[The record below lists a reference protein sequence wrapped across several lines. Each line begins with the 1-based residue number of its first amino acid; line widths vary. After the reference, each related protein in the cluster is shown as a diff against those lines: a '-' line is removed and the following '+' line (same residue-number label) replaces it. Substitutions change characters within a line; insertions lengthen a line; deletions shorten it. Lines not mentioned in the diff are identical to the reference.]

1 MSWSEKIQNDF
12 LITCGDGKTYK
23 VNWLGAN
30 KSVDYNISEFEFPE
44 LAGTLV
50 QRGTPKGRRYTIEI
64 FFQGENNIEDSQAF
78 ETSAN
83 DPRAWTVSHPLY
95 GTIIAQPVSL
105 AFDDS
110 KHNVTK
116 ITGQLVET
124 LTQDKPKNT
133 VVPADKVTSDKL
145 DLDEV
150 VAYSFANDIPEPDT
164 NVINDLTDKTSTVY
178 NEGKKSVKTTLDA
191 EEYFNAFNTANAAI
205 LEATEFPLEAMR
217 AIQAVIN
224 APALFADGVKNR
236 ITTLVN
242 TFTKLR
248 DSIANIVGKNEK
260 KVYEST
266 GGTLV
271 SAMALA
277 AVTDID
283 YRNAREVLSVIDQ
296 ITEAYDTFVEDLDG
310 LQSDNASSPESY
322 IPDANSLIG
331 LNNIINFTISNLYDV
346 ALDSKQERS
355 IILEEDSN
363 IFLLT
368 HRFYGLQEDDSS
380 IDQFMDQ
387 NEIGLNEMLGIRKG
401 RRIIYY
407 V

>member
-1 MSWSEKIQNDF
+1 MSWVDKIQNDF
-12 LITCGDGKTYK
+12 LITTGDNKTYK
-23 VNWLGAN
+23 VNWIN
-30 KSVDYNISEFEFPE
+30 PSKSVDFNVSEFEFPN

-50 QRGTPKGRRYTIEI
+50 QRGTPKGRRFTIEV
-64 FFQGENNIEDSQAF
+64 FFQGEFNLEQSAAF

-83 DPRAWTVSHPLY
+83 DPRAWTISHPLY
-95 GTIIAQPVSL
+95 GTIIVQPVNL
-105 AFDDS
+105 NFDDS
-110 KHNVTK
+110 RHNVTR
-116 ITGQLVET
+116 ITGTLIET
-124 LTQDKPKNT
+124 ITQDNPKNT
-133 VVPADKVTSDKL
+133 IVPADKITSDKL

-164 NVINDLTDKTSTVY
+164 NVINDLTSKTSTVY

-217 AIQAVIN
+217 AVQAVIN
-224 APALFADGVKNR
+224 APSLFADGVKNR

-248 DSIANIVGKNEK
+248 DSIVNIVSKREK

-266 GGTLV
+266 GSTLV

-283 YRNAREVLSVIDQ
+283 YRNAREVLSAIDQ

-331 LNNIINFTISNLYDV
+331 LNNIINFTVSNLYDV

-363 IFLLT
+363 VFLLT
-368 HRFYGLQEDDSS
+368 HRFYGLDVDDVN

-387 NEIGLNEMLGIRKG
+387 NEIGLNEILGIRKG
-401 RRIIYY
+401 RKITYY